1 MSSQI
6 VIRSIVDVI
15 RTSYF
20 NGSNDEKTEML
31 IVLKNLVFLSEKK
44 KNEIN
49 ANMLTSLE
57 ENLLNQGYS
66 MEEIHLNDCD
76 MDDMDE
82 TKRGSWWKYL
92 SDEQKILILDAEMD
106 DYWNYAQSCQDY
118 TDEQIINWLLN

>member
-1 MSSQI
+1 MSSQL

>member
-1 MSSQI
+1 MSSQL

-31 IVLKNLVFLSEKK
+31 LVLKNLVFLSEKK

>member
-31 IVLKNLVFLSEKK
+31 IVLRNLVFLSEKK

-57 ENLLNQGYS
+57 ENLLNQGYT

-82 TKRGSWWKYL
+82 NERGSWWKYL

-106 DYWNYAQSCQDY
+106 DYCNYAQSCEDY

>member
-82 TKRGSWWKYL
+82 TERGSWWKYL